1 MRKVP
6 FLGEKTQ
13 IISEERK
20 ADATIRLNRIEGQ
33 INGLKKMVAEGR
45 PCVEVLTQLASA
57 QEALRGLTKLMM
69 RNYLEN
75 CATEAIRSKTGDE
88 IYDELME
95 VIFKFSR

>member
-1 MRKVP
+1 MKIPV
-6 FLGEKTQ
+6 LGEKRQ
-13 IISEERK
+13 VISEDRK
-20 ADATIRLNRIEGQ
+20 ADAGLRLNRIEGQ
-33 INGLKKMVAEGR
+33 IRGLKKMVDEGR
-45 PCVEVLTQLASA
+45 PCVEVLTQLASV

-75 CATEAIRSKTGDE
+75 CATEAIRSKSGDE

>member
-45 PCVEVLTQLASA
+45 PCVEVLTQLASV

>member
-1 MRKVP
+1 MKLPV
-6 FLGEKTQ
+6 LGEKRQ
-13 IISEERK
+13 VISEDRK
-20 ADATIRLNRIEGQ
+20 ADAGLRLNRIEGQ
-33 INGLKKMVAEGR
+33 IRGLKKMVEEGR
-45 PCVEVLTQLASA
+45 PCVEVLTQLASV

-75 CATEAIRSKTGDE
+75 CATEAIRSKSGDE

>member
-1 MRKVP
+1 MRVP

-20 ADATIRLNRIEGQ
+20 ADAALRLNRIEGQ
-33 INGLKKMVAEGR
+33 VKGINKMVGEGR
-45 PCVEVLTQLASA
+45 PCVQVLTQLASV

-75 CATEAIRSKTGDE
+75 CATEAIRSKAGDE
-88 IYDELME
+88 IYDELMD
-95 VIFKFSR
+95 VIFKFAK

>member
-1 MRKVP
+1 MKIPV
-6 FLGEKTQ
+6 LGEKTQ

-33 INGLKKMVAEGR
+33 IKGLKKMVTEGR
-45 PCVEVLTQLASA
+45 PCVEILTQLAST
-57 QEALRGLTKLMM
+57 QEALRGLTKVMM

-75 CATEAIRSKTGDE
+75 CATEAIRSKAGDA

>member
-1 MRKVP
+1 MKVP
-6 FLGEKTQ
+6 VLGEKRQ

-20 ADATIRLNRIEGQ
+20 AEATSRLNRIEGQ
-33 INGLKKMVAEGR
+33 IRGLKKMVDDGR
-45 PCVEVLTQLASA
+45 PCVEVLTQLASV

-75 CATEAIRSKTGDE
+75 CATEAIRSKAGDD

>member
-75 CATEAIRSKTGDE
+75 CATEAIRSETGDE

>member
-1 MRKVP
+1 MKVP

-20 ADATIRLNRIEGQ
+20 AEASLRLNRIEGQ
-33 INGLKKMVAEGR
+33 IRGVKKMIEEGR
-45 PCVEVLTQLASA
+45 PCVQVLTQLASV

-75 CATEAIRSKTGDE
+75 CATEAIRSKAGDDV
-88 IYDELME
+88 YDELMD
-95 VIFKFSR
+95 VIFKFAK

>member
-20 ADATIRLNRIEGQ
+20 MEATVRLHRIEGQ
-33 INGLKKMVAEGR
+33 IKGLNKMVEDSR
-45 PCVEVLTQLASA
+45 PCVEILTQLASV

-75 CATEAIRSKTGDE
+75 CATEAIRSKAGDE

>member
-1 MRKVP
+1 MKVP

-20 ADATIRLNRIEGQ
+20 AQATVRLNRLEGQ
-33 INGLKKMVAEGR
+33 IKGLKKMVAEGR
-45 PCVEVLTQLASA
+45 PCVEMLTQLAST

-75 CATEAIRSKTGDE
+75 CATEAIRSKASDE
-88 IYDELME
+88 IYDELMD
-95 VIFKFSR
+95 VIFKFAK